1 VQGDWQEAGAT
12 ITGPEVGAWAAGG
25 IAALLAGFFGLRGIV
40 GVLAKF
46 AIAAAVKMGF
56 SYVHGRITAPERT
69 EVDEVIDAA
78 KKPATAT
85 PTSGAT
91 A

>member
-1 VQGDWQEAGAT
+1 
-12 ITGPEVGAWAAGG
+12 
-25 IAALLAGFFGLRGIV
+25 LLAGFFGLRGV
-40 GVLAKF
+40 FAVLLKF

-69 EVDEVIDAA
+69 EVDEVIDDV
-78 KKPATAT
+78 KKP
-85 PTSGAT
+85 SGAT